1 MKAVTSSLF
10 RPASALAVAAL
21 LAGLA
26 PGRLSGQTTPPPT
39 SPVTTEDIAG
49 NARAA
54 LEKWVDTHRILSKEK
69 RDWAT
74 GREVLEDRIALV
86 KREIDTLRTKI
97 QDADKTI
104 ADTEAKKDEVVRDND
119 KLKAASASLIE
130 SIDGF
135 EKRTLGLLQR
145 LPDPLREKLKPLS
158 QRVPDDA
165 AATKLSLGE
174 RFANVV
180 GLLNEVTKANR
191 EISLM
196 TEVRDIGSGR
206 TAEVTVMY
214 VGLAQAYYVT
224 AKGDAAG
231 IGAPSPTGFTW
242 FSANDLAPRIAEAIA
257 IFKNEKVAAFVQLP
271 VQVK

>member
-1 MKAVTSSLF
+1 MNALTSSPF
-10 RPASALAVAAL
+10 RPAWAIAVAVL

-26 PGRLSGQTTPPPT
+26 ADRACGQATTPAA
-39 SPVTTEDIAG
+39 SPATTEDTAG

-86 KREIDTLRTKI
+86 KREIETLRAKV
-97 QDADKTI
+97 QDADKNI
-104 ADTEAKKDEVVRDND
+104 ADTETKKDEVVRDNE
-119 KLKAASASLIE
+119 KLKAASASLID
-130 SIDGF
+130 SIGGF
-135 EKRTLGLLQR
+135 EKRTMELLKR

-158 QRVPDDA
+158 QRVPEDA

-191 EISLM
+191 EISLLN
-196 TEVRDIGSGR
+196 EVRDIGGGR

-231 IGAPSPTGFTW
+231 VGTPSPTGFTW
-242 FSANDLAPRIAEAIA
+242 QSANDLAPRIAEAIA